1 MATPS
6 STSLFPTWQENK
18 PLALALLLTFAF
30 LIVFLM
36 AKTSHTIA
44 QTARLS
50 TPTPVEHQITIDG
63 TGKVTGVPDIASISM
78 GIESKGDAVAAAQQA
93 NTDGMNALI
102 NRIVALGIAK
112 DDLQTANYSVYQNT
126 TYDPE
131 TGVSTPAGWTVSQQL
146 TVKVRDTSKISAVLD
161 TAGKNGATN
170 VSGPNFTIDD
180 PSSLRAQAREK
191 ALADAT
197 EKAAALAKALGLRL
211 DSVVGYSEYVD
222 NGPVP
227 YFSGL
232 MMDKSMTN
240 AAPEIL
246 AGTNDVSLNVSVT
259 YKLAE

>member
-1 MATPS
+1 MASQS
-6 STSLFPTWQENK
+6 SPSLFPTWQDNK

-30 LIVFLM
+30 LIAFLM
-36 AKTSHTIA
+36 AKTSQTIA
-44 QTARLS
+44 QTARIS
-50 TPTPVEHQITIDG
+50 KPTPIEHQVTIDG

-102 NRIVALGIAK
+102 NRIMALGIAK

-126 TYDPE
+126 TYDPD

-146 TVKVRDTSKISAVLD
+146 TVKVRDTSKISEVLD

-180 PSSLRAQAREK
+180 PSSLKAQAREK

-197 EKAAALAKALGLRL
+197 EKAAALAKTLGLRL
-211 DSVVGYSEYVD
+211 DGVIGYGEYVD

-227 YFSGL
+227 YFGG
-232 MMDKSMTN
+232 MMTDKSMSSVS
-240 AAPEIL
+240 PEIL
-246 AGTNDVSLNVSVT
+246 AGTNDVTLNVSVT
-259 YKLAE
+259 YRLAE